1 MGGIGVF
8 MVVFALACVFI
19 PKWFIQTR
27 VEPTQALPGDA
38 THLDPVQALPAVR
51 SYVGGDA
58 QIVSFFAQFVRVDG
72 TVDLEASYSPSPAV
86 RYVFSKAA
94 DISGN
99 KPPIGTGG
107 GQDGLMLG
115 QTVNVTLTRPGQRF
129 FVTKRDGMFSSSYSY
144 TSKGMQ
150 KTEEDP
156 RMIQTHPKNTLPI
169 CSLQELWRQ
178 AVEAGAPSDGVA
190 TITYTGD
197 LYTFSVYGRSMT
209 FAFSPECSLMNAK
222 TK

>member
-1 MGGIGVF
+1 MGVF
-8 MVVFALACVFI
+8 MVIFGAACIVI
-19 PKWFIQTR
+19 PEWFIDNKI
-27 VEPTQALPGDA
+27 EPSEAIPGDA
-38 THLDPVQALPAVR
+38 TRLDLVQALPAVR
-51 SYVGGDA
+51 SYAGDGA
-58 QIVSFFAQFVRVDG
+58 QLVSFYAQFVRVDG
-72 TVDLEASYSPSPAV
+72 TVDLQARYSPSPTI
-86 RYVFSKAA
+86 RYVFSKPTNA
-94 DISGN
+94 SES
-99 KPPIGTGG
+99 KPPIGTEGD
-107 GQDGLMLG
+107 QNGLALK
-115 QTVNVTLTRPGQRF
+115 QIVNVTLTRPGQRF

-156 RMIQTHPKNTLPI
+156 RMDAIQPKNTLPI

-178 AVEAGAPSDGVA
+178 AVAAGAPSDGVA
-190 TITYTGD
+190 TITYTGE